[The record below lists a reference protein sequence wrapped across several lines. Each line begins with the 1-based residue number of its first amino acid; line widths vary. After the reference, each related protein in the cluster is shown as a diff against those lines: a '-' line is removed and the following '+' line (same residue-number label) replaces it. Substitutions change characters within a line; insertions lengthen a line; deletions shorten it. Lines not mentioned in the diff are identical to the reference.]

1 MIELIPKK
9 DKSKWNSTIKKM
21 VNHDFYFCNSYHS
34 NNDGAILISFKEQ
47 NYSIA
52 LPLII
57 RHIATTNYF
66 DATSVY
72 GYSGPLRSDRNIPEG
87 IIRKFNAELK
97 VCLSEMKVVTAFSRL
112 HPLFQQ
118 EDLLSNVGDVTPLG
132 KTVSIDLT
140 LSLEEQRSQYRR
152 RLKSR
157 INRFSQST
165 GYIFEDSKLEYVD
178 EFIKLYYE
186 NMKRVNAESI
196 YFFDKEYFNNL
207 FLSDDI
213 DARLLFLKKD
223 GILISGAIFVYTGD
237 IIQYHLSGT
246 KLEYLKHSPLELLLD
261 YVRITGTQQGYKNL
275 HLGGGV
281 GSKEDSLYHYKT
293 GFSRVENNFKVWKY
307 IVNEEIY
314 NQLINEVEINE
325 DKSYFPLYRLN
336 AKQL

>member
-1 MIELIPKK
+1 MIELTPKK

-21 VNHDFYFCNSYHS
+21 MNHDFYFSNSYHS
-34 NNDGAILISFKEQ
+34 NNDGALLISFKEQ
-47 NYSIA
+47 GYNIC

-57 RHIATTNYF
+57 RHIENTNYF

-72 GYSGPLRSDRNIPEG
+72 GYSGPLRSESNIPDN
-87 IIRKFNAELK
+87 IISKFNDELK
-97 VCLSEMKVVTAFSRL
+97 ICLSEMNVVTVFSRL
-112 HPLFQQ
+112 HPLFKQ
-118 EDLLSNVGDVTPLG
+118 EDLLSNIGDITPLG

-140 LSLEEQRSQYRR
+140 LSLKDQRCQYRK

-157 INRFSQST
+157 INRFSKST
-165 GYIFEDSKLEYVD
+165 GFVYEDTKLEYVD
-178 EFIKLYYE
+178 DFIKLYHE

-196 YFFDKEYFNNL
+196 YFFDKGYFNNL
-207 FLSDDI
+207 FFSDDI
-213 DARLLFLKKD
+213 DAKLLFIKKD
-223 GILISGAIFVYTGD
+223 GVLISGAIFVYTDG

-246 KLEYLKHSPLELLLD
+246 KFEYLKHSPLELLLD

-293 GFSRVENNFKVWKY
+293 GFSKVENNFKVWKY

-325 DKSYFPLYRLN
+325 DDCYFPPYRIK